1 MFAKVILILLLSA
14 TIVYFNKVPSNITKF
29 ATSIPGR
36 LILFGSVLMV
46 YNSAG
51 WMPALLMTMISLL
64 LISSGSSVEGFSGGL
79 ISSKPRTGNR
89 QSEGFIDENFS
100 SDIDIIEKK
109 PGTKWWDEV
118 LLGRESIVKTNLVDT
133 QPVQG

>member
-1 MFAKVILILLLSA
+1 MFAKVILLLLLSA
-14 TIVYFNKVPSNITKF
+14 TIVYFNKIPVNITKF

-36 LILFGSVLMV
+36 LILFGSILAV
-46 YNSAG
+46 YSTAG
-51 WMPALLMTMISLL
+51 WMPALLMTLISLL
-64 LISSGSSVEGFSGGL
+64 LIAGGSSVEGFIG
-79 ISSKPRTGNR
+79 
-89 QSEGFIDENFS
+89 ENFS

-118 LLGRESIVKTNLVDT
+118 ILGRESIVKTNLVDT